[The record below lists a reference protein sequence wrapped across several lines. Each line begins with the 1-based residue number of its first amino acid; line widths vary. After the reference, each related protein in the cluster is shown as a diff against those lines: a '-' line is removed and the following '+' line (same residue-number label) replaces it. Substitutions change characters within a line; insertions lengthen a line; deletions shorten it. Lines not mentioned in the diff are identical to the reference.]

1 MTNLQK
7 RLLLFLIGCIGT
19 RALFVIIAKNLS
31 GDYLRYAGYLA
42 LLPAIGF
49 MYIFLTGSRQTG
61 PETMGAPIWWNTLRP
76 LHAALYLLFAYN
88 AIRGVRGAWIYLLA
102 DVVFGLLSF
111 TTHHYLNGDFATA
124 LRGH

>member
-19 RALFVIIAKNLS
+19 RALFVVIAKNLQ

-49 MYIFLTGSRQTG
+49 MYIFLTGARQTG
-61 PETMGAPIWWNTLRP
+61 PETLGAPIWWNNLRP
-76 LHAALYLLFAYN
+76 VHAALYFLFAYN
-88 AIRGVRGAWIYLLA
+88 AIRGISSAWIYLLI
-102 DVVFGLLSF
+102 DVVFGF
-111 TTHHYLNGDFATA
+111 FNFAAHHYVNGDFATA
-124 LRGH
+124 LRDH

>member
-19 RALFVIIAKNLS
+19 RTLFVVIAKNLQ

-49 MYIFLTGSRQTG
+49 MYIFLTGARQTG
-61 PETMGAPIWWNTLRP
+61 PETMGARIWWNDLRP
-76 LHAALYLLFAYN
+76 VHAALYFLFAYN
-88 AIRGVRGAWIYLLA
+88 AIKGVSSAWIYLLA
-102 DVVFGLLSF
+102 DVLFGLLNF
-111 TTHHYLNGDFATA
+111 TVHHSMNGDFATA

>member
-7 RLLLFLIGCIGT
+7 RLLLFLISCIGI

-49 MYIFLTGSRQTG
+49 AYIFLTGARQTG
-61 PETMGAPIWWNTLRP
+61 PETIGGRIWWNNLRP
-76 LHAALYLLFAYN
+76 IHSVLYFLFAYN
-88 AIRGVRGAWIYLLA
+88 AIRGAQNAWVYLLI
-102 DVVFGLLSF
+102 DVVFGLASF
-111 TTHHYLNGDFATA
+111 TTHHSLNGDFAAA
-124 LRGH
+124 LH